1 MHIGL
6 GIFLLR
12 GVIRKG
18 GERVL
23 YELFWNGQKGV
34 NFTENINLKKILK
47 FCWHLNSYAKN
58 IDKPFIFLII
68 QLQLL
73 FYGSLKSPKTS

>member
-1 MHIGL
+1 MHIAI

-12 GVIRKG
+12 DVIRKG

-34 NFTENINLKKILK
+34 NFTENVEYKQNIKILLTFK
-47 FCWHLNSYAKN
+47 ILR
-58 IDKPFIFLII
+58 
-68 QLQLL
+68 
-73 FYGSLKSPKTS
+73 